1 MHVWGGGCSF
11 NGNWFQQLCAYPG
24 FHSFRRGSRLN
35 NGMIGLILANKPV
48 LVGLHLVFAII
59 GIDAML
65 WLLGEIIGRSN
76 HRKRIFASALIG
88 LAGFILSWIVG
99 GYYYVRYYGAIV
111 KPIILAGSAPWAHK
125 IAMEAKEHIFLFII
139 PLVVTILFA
148 ALMDQKTLD
157 ETGIRKPLVYLIAC
171 VVIIALGLG
180 LMGFI
185 ISAAARW
192 A

>member
-1 MHVWGGGCSF
+1 
-11 NGNWFQQLCAYPG
+11 
-24 FHSFRRGSRLN
+24 
-35 NGMIGLILANKPV
+35 MIGFILANKPV
-48 LVGLHLVFAII
+48 LVGLHLVSAII
-59 GIDAML
+59 GIDALL

-76 HRKRIFASALIG
+76 HRKRIAASALIG
-88 LAGFILSWIVG
+88 LAGFILSWIIG

-111 KPIILAGSAPWAHK
+111 KPIILAGNAPWAHQ

-139 PLVVTILFA
+139 PLAVTILFA
-148 ALMDQKTLD
+148 ALMDQRTLD
-157 ETGIRKPLVYLIAC
+157 ETGMRKPLIYLIAC
-171 VVIIALGLG
+171 AVIVALGLG